1 MVLDEDIDQEQDSVT
16 SRLGRITLCFVL
28 CEIILRQVFSPCFTT
43 MVSLVLVILCPLKIA
58 SLCTMTYNMY
68 FLCTEIHRAIRES
81 K

>member
-43 MVSLVLVILCPLKIA
+43 VVSLVLVVLRRFGCLMSHKNCIIIYNDLQHVF
-58 SLCTMTYNMY
+58 SL
-68 FLCTEIHRAIRES
+68 H
-81 K
+81 